1 MGFPSPAADYVERHI
16 SLDEKFIEHPSATY
30 FMRAGQ
36 TYWREGIM
44 NGALL
49 VVDSS
54 LIPCDGSLLICRL
67 DGGLKIKRFRVHPRP
82 HLVNLENGK
91 REEIPDSTGDYNVTS
106 PVFGVITYIIND
118 ARSGEFDSCPVI

>member
-1 MGFPSPAADYVERHI
+1 MGFPSPAADYVEHRM
-16 SLDEKFIEHPSATY
+16 SLDEKLIPHQSSTY
-30 FMRAGQ
+30 FMRSGY
-36 TYWREGIM
+36 TYWKEGIM

-49 VVDSS
+49 IVDSS
-54 LIPCDGSLLICRL
+54 LTPCDGSLLICRL
-67 DGGLKIKRFRVHPRP
+67 DGELKIKRFRLHPRP

-118 ARSGEFDSCPVI
+118 ARSGEFDDCPVM